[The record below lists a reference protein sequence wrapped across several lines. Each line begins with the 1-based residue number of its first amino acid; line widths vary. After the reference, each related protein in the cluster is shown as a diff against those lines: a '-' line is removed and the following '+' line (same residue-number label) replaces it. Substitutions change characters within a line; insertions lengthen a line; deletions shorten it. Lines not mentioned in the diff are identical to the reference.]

1 MNISKINYNNL
12 NFIEINEII
21 NNDKNYYQIDKINWE
36 NYSNKVDVT
45 FKIFHY
51 NKGIIIKFYVNDSFF
66 VLNNLDNNSPVYR
79 DSCVEF
85 FISFD
90 NTHYYNFEFN
100 GVGTILAQYGE
111 NRFNRV
117 FLTESELSQ
126 VKTFSSLKKE
136 ITPLTKNVN
145 WELLIIIP
153 TTVFKF
159 DEIENI
165 KNKKAFCNFY
175 KCGDDLP
182 NKHYLTFFP
191 VKTEKPDFHQLP
203 FFGSVY
209 FE

>member
-1 MNISKINYNNL
+1 MNIPEITYNNL
-12 NFIEINEII
+12 NLTEINELID
-21 NNDKNYYQIDKINWE
+21 NDKNIYLIDKINWE
-36 NYSNKVDVT
+36 NYSNKVDVM

-51 NKGIIIKFYVNDSFF
+51 KEGIILKYFINDSFF
-66 VLNNLDNNSPVYR
+66 VLNNLNCNSAVYR

-100 GVGTILAQYGE
+100 GAGTILSQYGK
-111 NRFNRV
+111 NRFNRE
-117 FLTESELSQ
+117 FLTEADLSQ
-126 VKTFSSLKKE
+126 IKTLSSLKKE
-136 ITPLTKNVN
+136 ITPLTKDVN

-153 TTVFKF
+153 TKVFKF